1 MKFSHLLTIILFLSG
16 YLLTA
21 CNEQVNPLIGQW
33 QQVSPSTGLPGKTVE
48 FTPSTMLI
56 NDTRVTVVYQ
66 MRKNKVRVS
75 ASKNELIYEFI
86 DENTIQYED
95 KKHGMTKLIRVK
107 PTP

>member
-1 MKFSHLLTIILFLSG
+1 MKNTLRLAATLFLAS

-21 CNEQVNPLIGQW
+21 CNEQANPLIGQW

-66 MRKNKVRVS
+66 MRENKVRVS
-75 ASKNELIYEFI
+75 ASKNEIIYEFI
-86 DENTIQYED
+86 DDDSIQYED
-95 KKHGMTKLIRVK
+95 KRHGITKLVRIK
-107 PTP
+107 P